1 MGNVV
6 SLVNLGKH
14 IINMCDWVHT
24 GNNNSKEIQLCM
36 QRTLYLFVFKEKSG
50 FVLMKSDF
58 GNIDFYS
65 VSFFITLVLT

>member
-1 MGNVV
+1 MIECI
-6 SLVNLGKH
+6 LE
-14 IINMCDWVHT
+14 IITAKKYNYVCK
-24 GNNNSKEIQLCM
+24 G
-36 QRTLYLFVFKEKSG
+36 TLYLFVFKEKSG